1 MKTFLEI
8 GGLCTFRNE
17 VLHVHV
23 FVRATSF
30 ETLRVMKDKVAV
42 APEDELV
49 LDIVDAALAKTSH
62 SSMRV
67 ST

>member
-1 MKTFLEI
+1 MKALLEM
-8 GGLCTFRNE
+8 GGLCTFRNK

-30 ETLRVMKDKVAV
+30 ETLRVMKDEFIV

-49 LDIVDAALAKTSH
+49 LDIVDAALAKMSH
-62 SSMRV
+62 SSMQV
-67 ST
+67 LT